1 MSLPR
6 TDAEMDVKENP
17 NSEIYRHGARE
28 ASGNWFS
35 NARFHDGFTL
45 IELLV
50 VITVIAIMMALLFP
64 AFTDVRDQAKRVQA
78 KNDIA
83 QIVTAVNAFYT
94 EYGQYPFDAQT
105 GNDGAD
111 FFAADDNAN
120 NTLFDILRGDPT
132 NGNVQTYNPKAIAFF
147 QPTIAKDLANPR
159 SGIGGNGKLYDPWG
173 SCYRVRMDN
182 NYSGA
187 VENPYSGNAGFDPI
201 QLGVI
206 AWSIGKDLDGAKT
219 ATGGADK
226 KTGICNDDV
235 ISWQ

>member
-6 TDAEMDVKENP
+6 TDAEMDVRKNP
-17 NSEIYRHGARE
+17 NSEIRCHGARKV
-28 ASGNWFS
+28 SGNRFS
-35 NARFHDGFTL
+35 DAKFRGGFTL

-50 VITVIAIMMALLFP
+50 VIAIIAILMALLFP
-64 AFTDVRDQAKRVQA
+64 AFTVVQEQAKRTQA

-94 EYGQYPFDAQT
+94 EYGQYPCDAQT
-105 GNDGAD
+105 GNDGTD
-111 FFAADDNAN
+111 FFADDDNAN

-159 SGIGGNGKLYDPWG
+159 SGIGGNGRLYDPWG

-187 VENPYSGNAGFDPI
+187 VENPYSGNAGFSPI
-201 QLGVI
+201 RLGVI
-206 AWSIGKDLDGAKT
+206 AWSFGKDLNGAKT
-219 ATGGADK
+219 AIEGGDK
-226 KTGICNDDV
+226 KMGTCNDDV

>member
-1 MSLPR
+1 
-6 TDAEMDVKENP
+6 MDVRQNP
-17 NSEIYRHGARE
+17 KSEIRRQGACE
-28 ASGNWFS
+28 ASGTWS
-35 NARFHDGFTL
+35 SDAKIRGGFTL
-45 IELLV
+45 VELLV
-50 VITVIAIMMALLFP
+50 VIAIIAILMALLFP
-64 AFTDVRDQAKRVQA
+64 AFTGVQDQTKRTQT

-94 EYGQYPFDAQT
+94 EYGQYPCDAQT

-111 FFAADDNAN
+111 FFADDDNAN

-147 QPTIAKDLANPR
+147 QPTIANDLANPR

-182 NYSGA
+182 NYTGA
-187 VENPYSGNAGFDPI
+187 VENPYSRNAGFNPI
-201 QLGVI
+201 RLGVI
-206 AWSIGKDLDGAKT
+206 VWSIGKDLDGAKT
-219 ATGGADK
+219 ATGGGDK
-226 KTGICNDDV
+226 KTGINNDDV

>member
-1 MSLPR
+1 MSLSR
-6 TDAEMDVKENP
+6 TDAEMDLSETP
-17 NSEIYRHGARE
+17 ESEIRRHGAHE
-28 ASGNWFS
+28 ASG
-35 NARFHDGFTL
+35 ARSSDAKIRGSFTL
-45 IELLV
+45 VELLV
-50 VITVIAIMMALLFP
+50 VIAIIAILMALLFP
-64 AFTDVRDQAKRVQA
+64 AFTGVQDQAKRTQA

-94 EYGQYPFDAQT
+94 EYGQYPCDAQT

-111 FFAADDNAN
+111 FFADDDNAN
-120 NTLFDILRGDPT
+120 NTLFDILRGDPA

-159 SGIGGNGKLYDPWG
+159 SGIGGNGRLYDPWG

-187 VENPYSGNAGFDPI
+187 VENPYSGNAGFNPI
-201 QLGVI
+201 RLGVI

-219 ATGGADK
+219 ATGGGDK
-226 KTGICNDDV
+226 KTGTNNDDV

>member
-1 MSLPR
+1 MSLSR
-6 TDAEMDVKENP
+6 TDAKMDL
-17 NSEIYRHGARE
+17 SEISESEIPRHGAPE
-28 ASGNWFS
+28 ASG
-35 NARFHDGFTL
+35 ARSSDAKIRGGFTL
-45 IELLV
+45 VELLV
-50 VITVIAIMMALLFP
+50 VIAIIATLMAMLFP
-64 AFTDVRDQAKRVQA
+64 AVTGVQDQAKRTQA

-83 QIVTAVNAFYT
+83 QIVTAVNAFHT
-94 EYGQYPFDAQT
+94 EYGQYPCDGQT
-105 GNDGAD
+105 NSDGAD

-159 SGIGGNGKLYDPWG
+159 SGIGGDGKLYDPWG

-187 VENPYSGNAGFDPI
+187 VENPYSGNAGFNPI
-201 QLGVI
+201 QQGVI
-206 AWSIGKDLDGAKT
+206 VWSIGKDLDGAKT
-219 ATGGADK
+219 ATGGGDK
-226 KTGICNDDV
+226 KMGTYNDDV

>member
-1 MSLPR
+1 MSLSR
-6 TDAEMDVKENP
+6 TDAEMDLSEVPE
-17 NSEIYRHGARE
+17 SEIRRHGAHE
-28 ASGNWFS
+28 ASG
-35 NARFHDGFTL
+35 ARSPDAKIRGSFTL
-45 IELLV
+45 VELLV
-50 VITVIAIMMALLFP
+50 VIAIIAILMALLFP
-64 AFTDVRDQAKRVQA
+64 AFTGVQDQAKRAQA

-83 QIVTAVNAFYT
+83 QIVTAVSAFYT
-94 EYGQYPFDAQT
+94 EYGQYPCDAQT

-111 FFAADDNAN
+111 FFADDDNSN
-120 NTLFDILRGDPT
+120 NTLFDILGGDPA

-159 SGIGGNGKLYDPWG
+159 SGIGGNGRLYDPWG

-187 VENPYSGNAGFDPI
+187 VENPYSGNAGFNPI
-201 QLGVI
+201 RLGVI

-219 ATGGADK
+219 ATGGGDK
-226 KTGICNDDV
+226 KTGTNNDDV

>member
-6 TDAEMDVKENP
+6 TDAEMDVRENP
-17 NSEIYRHGARE
+17 KSEIHPHGARI
-28 ASGNWFS
+28 ASGTWFS
-35 NARFHDGFTL
+35 DSQFLGGFTF
-45 IELLV
+45 IELV
-50 VITVIAIMMALLFP
+50 VVIAIIAILMVLLFP
-64 AFTDVRDQAKRVQA
+64 AFTGVQDQVKRAQA

-83 QIVTAVNAFYT
+83 QIVTAVNAFST
-94 EYGQYPFDAQT
+94 EYGQYPCDAQT

-132 NGNVQTYNPKAIAFF
+132 NGNVQTYNPKTIAFV

-159 SGIGGNGKLYDPWG
+159 SGIGGNGRLYDPWG

-182 NYSGA
+182 NYTGT
-187 VENPYSGNAGFDPI
+187 VENPYSGNAGFNPI
-201 QLGVI
+201 QMGVI
-206 AWSIGKDLDGAKT
+206 AWSIGKDQEGAKT
-219 ATGGADK
+219 ATGGGDR
-226 KTGICNDDV
+226 KTGTYNDDV

>member
-1 MSLPR
+1 
-6 TDAEMDVKENP
+6 MDMKKNPKSENCC
-17 NSEIYRHGARE
+17 HGARKV
-28 ASGNWFS
+28 SGLPDS
-35 NARFHDGFTL
+35 DAKSRGGFTL

-50 VITVIAIMMALLFP
+50 VIAIIAILIALLFP
-64 AFTDVRDQAKRVQA
+64 AFTGVQDQAKRTQA
-78 KNDIA
+78 MNDIA

-94 EYGQYPFDAQT
+94 EYGQYPCDAQT

-111 FFAADDNAN
+111 FFADDDNAN
-120 NTLFDILRGDPT
+120 NTLFDILRGDPK
-132 NGNVQTYNPKAIAFF
+132 NGNVQIYNPKAIAFF
-147 QPTIAKDLANPR
+147 QPTIAKDLAHPR

-187 VENPYSGNAGFDPI
+187 VENPYSWNAGFNPI

-206 AWSIGKDLDGAKT
+206 AWSIGKDLDGAKI
-219 ATGGADK
+219 ATGGCDK
-226 KTGICNDDV
+226 KMGTCSDDV

>member
-6 TDAEMDVKENP
+6 TDAEMDVRENP
-17 NSEIYRHGARE
+17 KSEIRYRGARKV
-28 ASGNWFS
+28 SGNRFS
-35 NARFHDGFTL
+35 DAKFRGGFTL

-50 VITVIAIMMALLFP
+50 VIAIIAILMALLFP
-64 AFTDVRDQAKRVQA
+64 AFTVVQEQAKRTQA

-94 EYGQYPFDAQT
+94 EYGQYPCDAQT

-111 FFAADDNAN
+111 FFADDDNAN

-147 QPTIAKDLANPR
+147 QPMVAQDLDNPR

-187 VENPYSGNAGFDPI
+187 VENPYSGNAGFSPI
-201 QLGVI
+201 RLGVI
-206 AWSIGKDLDGAKT
+206 AWSIGKDLNGAKT
-219 ATGGADK
+219 AIGGGDK
-226 KTGICNDDV
+226 KMGTCNDDV

>member
-1 MSLPR
+1 
-6 TDAEMDVKENP
+6 MDVRETP
-17 NSEIYRHGARE
+17 ESEIRRHGARE
-28 ASGNWFS
+28 ASG
-35 NARFHDGFTL
+35 ARSSDAKIRGGFTL
-45 IELLV
+45 VELLV
-50 VITVIAIMMALLFP
+50 VIAIIAILMALLFP
-64 AFTDVRDQAKRVQA
+64 AFTGVQDQAKRTQA

-83 QIVTAVNAFYT
+83 QIVTAVNAFHT
-94 EYGQYPFDAQT
+94 EYGQYPCDAQT

-111 FFAADDNAN
+111 FFADDDNAN

-187 VENPYSGNAGFDPI
+187 VENPYSGNAGFNPI
-201 QLGVI
+201 RLGVI

-219 ATGGADK
+219 ATGGGDK
-226 KTGICNDDV
+226 KTGTNNDDV